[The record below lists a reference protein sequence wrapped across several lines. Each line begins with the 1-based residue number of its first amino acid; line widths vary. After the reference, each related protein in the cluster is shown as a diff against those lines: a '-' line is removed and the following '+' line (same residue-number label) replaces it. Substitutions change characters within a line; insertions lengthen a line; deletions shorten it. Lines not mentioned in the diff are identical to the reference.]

1 MSLAICFIL
10 PLVTDLTPPRDRVL
24 VESAQGGDK
33 AALGELLRMHGP
45 ALYRSVLLPRLG
57 SEAAAK
63 DALSETYMKVIVS
76 IGTFRWQDR
85 GVYPWLRMIALR
97 VALDALRAR
106 KRTLVWTEEDL
117 ETELNREGDGNEA
130 IDDAIAEKR
139 DRDVVREKITK
150 ALADLHPR
158 YEVAI
163 RRRILDEAP
172 RDDVAAELGVT
183 PATFDVVLH
192 RAVQA
197 LRKALEAK
205 GSS

>member
-1 MSLAICFIL
+1 ML
-10 PLVTDLTPPRDRVL
+10 PLVTELTPPHDRVL
-24 VESAQGGDK
+24 MEAAQGGDK
-33 AALGELLRMHGP
+33 AALGELLRLHGP

-76 IGTFRWQDR
+76 IASFRWQDR

-117 ETELNREGDGNEA
+117 ETELNRGEGEDA
-130 IDDAIAEKR
+130 IDDAVAERR

-172 RDDVAAELGVT
+172 REVVATELGVT

>member
-1 MSLAICFIL
+1 ML
-10 PLVTDLTPPRDRVL
+10 PFVTEKAPPRDRVL
-24 VESAQGGDK
+24 IELAQGGDK

-97 VALDALRAR
+97 VALDSLRAR
-106 KRTLVWTEEDL
+106 KRTVVWTEEDL
-117 ETELNREGDGNEA
+117 ETELNRGEGAEG
-130 IDDAIAEKR
+130 IDDAVAERR

-172 RDDVAAELGVT
+172 RDAVAAELGVT